1 MEGAEADEDGV
12 ADGLGDGEGTV
23 DGLGDAVGVVD
34 GLAVG
39 DTDGLADGV
48 GVATG
53 VLEGRL
59 DGAPP
64 AAWIGAT
71 GAPLLALQPPNSP
84 ANTTAKTGYRK
95 GDCS

>member
-23 DGLGDAVGVVD
+23 DGLG
-34 GLAVG
+34 
-39 DTDGLADGV
+39 
-48 GVATG
+48 VAAG

-64 AAWIGAT
+64 EAWIGAT